1 MSTENIQKKIDS
13 LMIELQENTGV
24 SDEELNEL
32 KEILDLA
39 DFSDHDK

>member
-1 MSTENIQKKIDS
+1 MNKENIQKKIDS

-39 DFSDHDK
+39 DFSGHN

>member
-1 MSTENIQKKIDS
+1 MNKENIQKKIDS

-32 KEILDLA
+32 KEILELV
-39 DFSDHDK
+39 DFSDNN

>member
-1 MSTENIQKKIDS
+1 
-13 LMIELQENTGV
+13 MIELQENTGV

-39 DFSDHDK
+39 DFTDHN

>member
-1 MSTENIQKKIDS
+1 MNTENIQKKIDS

-32 KEILDLA
+32 KEILDVA
-39 DFSDHDK
+39 DFSDNK